1 MNIPQK
7 IRELGL
13 KSGSYVIVGSGILD
27 ALKIRESGD
36 IDIIVSNEVYK
47 KFEEKGWQKASW
59 PDQVVLKHGVFDLGK
74 NWYGETVDDLISDAT
89 LVDDIPYLSLD
100 TVYEWKKL
108 RARDKDLKDL
118 ALIEAY
124 KARSNF
130 VN

>member
-13 KSGSYVIVGSGILD
+13 QGGSYVIVGSGILD
-27 ALKIRESGD
+27 ALKIREAGD

-47 KFEEKGWQKASW
+47 KFEEEGWQKANW
-59 PDQVVLKHGVFDLGK
+59 PDQVVLKHGIFDLGK
-74 NWYGETVDDLISDAT
+74 NWYGKTVDDLISDAT
-89 LVDDIPYLSLD
+89 LIDDIPYLSLD
-100 TVYEWKKL
+100 AVYEWKKL

-124 KARSNF
+124 KARSNL